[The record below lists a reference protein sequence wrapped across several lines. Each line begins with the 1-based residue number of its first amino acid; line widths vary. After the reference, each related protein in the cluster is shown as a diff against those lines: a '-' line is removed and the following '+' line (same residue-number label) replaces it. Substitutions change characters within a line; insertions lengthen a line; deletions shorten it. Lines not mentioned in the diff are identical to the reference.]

1 MDLKGVNPMSEFW
14 DEQTVIGEVER
25 DERSKIV
32 VSQTRLKGKQY
43 VDIRTWYRNRSND
56 GQWLPGKGISVP
68 FEQFDKVMA
77 LLSQVKQV
85 EESVS

>member
-1 MDLKGVNPMSEFW
+1 MSEFW
-14 DEQTVIGEVER
+14 DDQTVVGEVER
-25 DERSKIV
+25 DERNKIV
-32 VSQTRLKGKQY
+32 VSRTRLKDKQY

-68 FEQFDKVMA
+68 VEQFDKVMA
-77 LLSQVKQV
+77 LLSQIKQA